1 MCLDLLEICTLQ
13 EQMQTQRGHRRT
25 SSLPRPYEGSGSGES
40 EGDCDDRKTSKE
52 LSFCC
57 KIAVQKKDVS
67 LNSHI
72 EIPDLCHSPTN
83 NRRSISVFN
92 FLEDIFPQTEVSSQ
106 SNEPNMSSNKVKRI
120 LRHRHISSTSSI
132 DSFEREDY
140 RSMVLREIINT
151 EEKYINSLQTLLS
164 IYLPALE
171 TIMAPRDI
179 RLLFPCQLEPLITMH
194 NDLLSRL
201 QERVDG
207 ISRWHGI
214 VGDVFGRLCSD
225 KQGEF
230 IALYSAYMNEFKIAM
245 QTLVKYEHTSPLFC
259 QISKTCSKL
268 ETCDGLSLAAYL
280 LTPVQRLPRYE
291 LLLKQL
297 LNSFM

>member
-1 MCLDLLEICTLQ
+1 MCI
-13 EQMQTQRGHRRT
+13 R
-25 SSLPRPYEGSGSGES
+25 
-40 EGDCDDRKTSKE
+40 
-52 LSFCC
+52 
-57 KIAVQKKDVS
+57 
-67 LNSHI
+67 
-72 EIPDLCHSPTN
+72 
-83 NRRSISVFN
+83 
-92 FLEDIFPQTEVSSQ
+92 
-106 SNEPNMSSNKVKRI
+106 
-120 LRHRHISSTSSI
+120 
-132 DSFEREDY
+132 DS
-140 RSMVLREIINT
+140 
-151 EEKYINSLQTLLS
+151 
-164 IYLPALE
+164 
-171 TIMAPRDI
+171 
-179 RLLFPCQLEPLITMH
+179 FPCQLEPLITMH

-297 LNSFM
+297 LKHTPEDHPDSYYIEAALNTCLLYTSDAADE